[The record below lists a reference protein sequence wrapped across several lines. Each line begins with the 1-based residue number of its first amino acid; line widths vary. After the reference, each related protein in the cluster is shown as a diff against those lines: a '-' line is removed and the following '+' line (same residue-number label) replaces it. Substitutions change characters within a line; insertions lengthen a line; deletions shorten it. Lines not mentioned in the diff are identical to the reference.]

1 MAKTKEIK
9 TNAMRI
15 LDKNKVKYEVT
26 MYPCEEFIDGIH
38 VADLLGLPYERCFK
52 TLVASGKSGA
62 YHVFVIP
69 VDKELDM
76 KAAARAAGEKNIE
89 LIPVKQIT
97 PVTGYVRGGCTAIGM
112 KKNYPVIIQ
121 KTAAD
126 FDTIAVS
133 GGHLGVQI
141 TLSPSDFIKVT
152 RASFADIIE

>member
-1 MAKTKEIK
+1 MAKSKEIK

-38 VADLLGLPYERCFK
+38 VADLLGMPYERCFK

-89 LIPVKQIT
+89 LIPVKEIT
-97 PVTGYVRGGCTAIGM
+97 PVTDGKVVHICVKHGENVVKGEIVAF
-112 KKNYPVIIQ
+112 IQ
-121 KTAAD
+121 KN
-126 FDTIAVS
+126 
-133 GGHLGVQI
+133 
-141 TLSPSDFIKVT
+141 
-152 RASFADIIE
+152 

>member
-1 MAKTKEIK
+1 
-9 TNAMRI
+9 
-15 LDKNKVKYEVT
+15 
-26 MYPCEEFIDGIH
+26 
-38 VADLLGLPYERCFK
+38 
-52 TLVASGKSGA
+52 
-62 YHVFVIP
+62 VIP

-89 LIPVKQIT
+89 LIPVKEIT

-121 KTAAD
+121 KSAAD

-141 TLSPSDFIKVT
+141 TLSPTDFIKVT
-152 RASFADIIE
+152 RASYADIIE